1 MNVILCG
8 MMGCGKSTVGK
19 ALAETL
25 GAIHC
30 DTDALITKTHGE
42 ISTIFQRDGEA
53 RFRELERETVCGL
66 SGQDGLVVSTGGG
79 IVLQQENVAMLK
91 KGGKIVYLR
100 ARLETLKMRLRGDT
114 QRPLLKEQGALE
126 RLLENRAPIYES
138 VADLVV
144 DVDEKTPKEIVAEI
158 VAMLQN

>member
-8 MMGCGKSTVGK
+8 MMGSGKSTVGK

-42 ISTIFQRDGEA
+42 ISAIFQRDGEA
-53 RFRELERETVCGL
+53 RFRELETETVRGL
-66 SGQDGLVVSTGGG
+66 SGKDGLVVSTGGG
-79 IVLQQENVAMLK
+79 LVLKQDNVRLLRK
-91 KGGKIVYLR
+91 NGKIVYLR
-100 ARLETLKMRLRGDT
+100 AKLETLEMRLRGDN
-114 QRPLLKEQGALE
+114 QRPLLREQGALE
-126 RLLENRAPIYES
+126 RLMASRAPTYEG
-138 VADLVV
+138 VADFVV

-158 VAMLQN
+158 VARIQN